1 MFKNYIFTA
10 FRNFRRNWFYS
21 FLNILSLAIGITCVI
36 LISLY
41 VADELSYDKVHKNHD
56 RIHRLE
62 SHFLVKE
69 QEDYFALTPFPLASM
84 LAEEIPEIESYCRF
98 MNISRGSD
106 ILYEYNGKKFQE
118 NETFYA
124 DSTLFTMFTHEFV
137 KGTPEHALS
146 RPFTVVITEELADR
160 LFGDEDPI
168 GKSVKM
174 ENRDDY
180 EVTGVIKNLPENMH
194 LQFKCAL
201 SMETLLS
208 DQNFA
213 LRNNHPNALWNVQV
227 YSYIMLRKG
236 TDIKAVHEKFQVFYK
251 EVMEATGKALNI
263 SFELLTSPL
272 TDIHFHS
279 KVDWDL
285 ETGNFS
291 YIIIFI
297 AIAFFLIFI
306 ACINYMNMATAR
318 SVKRA
323 KEIGMRKV
331 VGAVK
336 GQIAAQFMV
345 EAFLTALSA
354 LIISLVF
361 VELLLP
367 EFNFLTAKSFEFSE
381 ILTPYFLGLMFAIVV
396 LTGLVSGS
404 YPAFYLSAFDPIS
417 VLKSGNMKGKGGF
430 LRKLLVVVQFTI
442 STSMIIATLIVAL
455 QLNYL
460 RTKDLGFQKEN
471 IVVTSVRDTLIIN
484 RIEYVLEELRKHPD
498 IEDVATA
505 YMLPGTG
512 GAGKL
517 VMKLETDD
525 GFTERPLNFY
535 YIDYHCMDL
544 LGIELLYGRQFD
556 ENIQSDDS
564 TAFIINETAAKT
576 FGWGDNALEKRI
588 QFGIGGPRPMRD
600 GRVIGVVKD
609 FNYQSLHNKVE
620 PILLIPVDMGNRIA
634 IKLKGRNVNETINF
648 MNSIWE
654 SISPRPMDYFFMDQK
669 LDKYYR
675 TEKNLS
681 IMFTYLSALSIL
693 ISCLGLLG
701 LSSYII
707 AQRTK
712 EIGIRK
718 VFGATNGNIIV
729 TLVKNFIQ
737 LVSIGCVLAVVI
749 SYFLMYK
756 WLESF
761 IYSVKI
767 PFYVFILGILISMA
781 IAVIT
786 ILFHAVKASNTN
798 PADSLLYE

>member
-1 MFKNYIFTA
+1 M
-10 FRNFRRNWFYS
+10 
-21 FLNILSLAIGITCVI
+21 
-36 LISLY
+36 Y

-137 KGTPEHALS
+137 KGNPEHALS
-146 RPFTVVITEELADR
+146 RPFTMVITEELSDR

-174 ENRDDY
+174 ENRNDY
-180 EVTGVIKNLPENMH
+180 EVTGVIKDLPENMH

-213 LRNNHPNALWNVQV
+213 IRNNHPNALWNVQV
-227 YSYIMLRKG
+227 YSYIMLREG
-236 TDIKAVHEKFQVFYK
+236 TYIKAVHDKFQVFYK
-251 EVMEATGKALNI
+251 DVMEATGKALNI
-263 SFELLTSPL
+263 SFELLTTPL
-272 TDIHFHS
+272 SEIHFHS
-279 KVDWDL
+279 KLDWDL
-285 ETGNFS
+285 ETGNLS

-354 LIISLVF
+354 LVLSLVF

-381 ILTPYFLGLMFAIVV
+381 ILTPYFLGLMLAIVV

-460 RTKDLGFQKEN
+460 RTKDLGFEKEN

-484 RIEYVLEELRKHPD
+484 RIDFVLDEFRKHPD

-535 YIDYHCMDL
+535 YIDYNCMDL

-556 ENIQSDDS
+556 KNIQSDDS

-588 QFGIGGPRPMRD
+588 QFGIGGQRPMRD

-634 IKLKGRNVNETINF
+634 VKLKGRNVNETINF

-737 LVSIGCVLAVVI
+737 LVSIGCILAVVI

-767 PFYVFILGILISMA
+767 PFYVFLLGILISMA
-781 IAVIT
+781 IAVLT